1 MLRFGIAL
9 LFFLISFPFNLR
21 AGSIPIS
28 RAPQLRSAAFMVQ
41 DQRTGEY
48 LMSKRAEISLPIA
61 SITKLMTAMVILD
74 ARLDM
79 DETIAIEEQDK
90 DILRHSRSHLPV
102 GACLSRREALLLT
115 LMASENRAAHALART
130 YPGGLDALV
139 QAMNKK
145 AHAIALR
152 DARFVD
158 PTGLSDENVAS
169 AKDLSRLVDV
179 ASRYPQICDFSTQ
192 KEATLEFRRK
202 SIRFANTNALIKN
215 RKWQISLSKTGYIED
230 SGRCLV
236 MRTQLA
242 QRPVLIV
249 LLNSFGKNTRLADAA
264 RIKTWLEGSELSQ
277 TIKKRKR

>member
-9 LFFLISFPFNLR
+9 LVFSISFPFHLQ

-41 DQRTGEY
+41 DQRTGEH

-79 DETIAIEEQDK
+79 DETIIIKEQDK
-90 DILRHSRSHLPV
+90 DTLRHSHSHLPV
-102 GACLSRREALLLT
+102 GAGLSRREALLLA

-130 YPGGLDALV
+130 YPGGVSALV
-139 QAMNKK
+139 QAMNEK
-145 AHAIALR
+145 AHAMALR
-152 DARFVD
+152 DTRFVD

-192 KEATLEFRRK
+192 KEATLELGRQQAH
-202 SIRFANTNALIKN
+202 FANTNALVKN
-215 RKWQISLSKTGYIED
+215 QKWQISLSKTGYIED

-249 LLNSFGKNTRLADAA
+249 LLNSLGKNTRLADAA
-264 RIKTWLEGSELSQ
+264 RIKTWLEGSEPPQ
-277 TIKKRKR
+277 AKKKQKR